1 MDCKRCDC
9 LDLSFIHRYKEGKQE
24 FRIKRDGEVLQE
36 WTSVTKWRCPC
47 LPEGDQPND
56 VSEQVVAR
64 ANSLSQEIAGALDQ
78 VEEVDEDAID
88 QNNSVVSLWID
99 DRWASC

>member
-1 MDCKRCDC
+1 M
-9 LDLSFIHRYKEGKQE
+9 
-24 FRIKRDGEVLQE
+24 
-36 WTSVTKWRCPC
+36 TKWRCPC